1 MKPAEHSGG
10 RVNRTTG
17 PAMCWVCWPC
27 IAPSIHSPENYFLSA
42 CFHPHPQ
49 TCVRS
54 HGASSSVSLGAGG
67 GRT

>member
-42 CFHPHPQ
+42 
-49 TCVRS
+49 
-54 HGASSSVSLGAGG
+54 SVSIPTHRHA
-67 GRT
+67 